1 MSDEDENMAGFRLKL
16 EEEPPCLIP
25 DIMIRAWPKIRHA
38 LLQVVSRTVHT
49 FRVMSA
55 AGAFGGQCNV
65 FPVFFVFCC
74 FVFWPNSPA
83 GLFCHDARMFS
94 AIYGRSLLAFRMT
107 SAVDVEVNHHTYLTV
122 YLPDRRGH

>member
-65 FPVFFVFCC
+65 FPVFFVVFVLYFGPTLPLVC
-74 FVFWPNSPA
+74 FAMTRACFLLSMEEAFW
-83 GLFCHDARMFS
+83 LFA
-94 AIYGRSLLAFRMT
+94 
-107 SAVDVEVNHHTYLTV
+107 
-122 YLPDRRGH
+122 